1 MDAIIATIGIATCFA
16 LAGWLIIYTLRKK
29 T

>member
-1 MDAIIATIGIATCFA
+1 MLGITATIGIVAFLA
-16 LAGWLIIYTLRKK
+16 LAGWLIINSVRKK

>member
-1 MDAIIATIGIATCFA
+1 MDGITATIGIVTCFV
-16 LAGWLIIYTLRKK
+16 LAGWLIIYTLRNK